1 MLQKIKD
8 FLTKIFNWI
17 FSIEIVEDMPD
28 FTYRNK
34 PSVISSNNSE
44 GFEPKVVSESPVR
57 RRDRREFTEEQ
68 IKRIIQ
74 VRKANDS
81 YIRHRVLSV
90 DDLAFKL
97 NIEFQLNK
105 SLRSYQK
112 VWKDWRNVEE

>member
-1 MLQKIKD
+1 MWL
-8 FLTKIFNWI
+8 FSTKT
-17 FSIEIVEDMPD
+17 VEEQPD
-28 FTYRNK
+28 STYPNK
-34 PSVISSNNSE
+34 PSVIPANNSE
-44 GFEPKVVSESPVR
+44 EFEPKVIAERPVF
-57 RRDRREFTEEQ
+57 RRDRTEFTAEQ

-81 YIRHRVLSV
+81 FIRHKLLKT

-112 VWKDWRNVEE
+112 VWKDWRNSEE